1 MMKRA
6 WYVLAALFLCVVFLS
21 PNSNSRASAAEDMQK
36 SWADFFA
43 LQLEPHEVGYMCLGA
58 YSNVVVRVGGK
69 TLLFDPASMIP
80 KELEVMGSHKVD
92 FVVYTHDHG
101 DHFDKTTAVSLFRQ
115 FSPHVIAEKNVV
127 NQLTDAIPQHKLHLA
142 HSEQP
147 IILGDVRIDPLKGKH
162 IGPIILFKI
171 EVNGISIVHAGD
183 SSYVPLKTLG
193 SNIAFVPTGY
203 PSPTCSPKKAFK
215 MVADLKPR
223 FAIPFH
229 GSEREHKKFVTL
241 VSKKLPDTRVIV
253 SQPYDPQKLTVQ

>member
-6 WYVLAALFLCVVFLS
+6 WYVLAALFLYVVLLAPS
-21 PNSNSRASAAEDMQK
+21 SNSRASAGEDMQK

-43 LQLEPHEVGYMCLGA
+43 LQLEPKEVGYMCLGV

-69 TLLFDPASMIP
+69 TILFDPASMIP
-80 KELEVMGSHKVD
+80 KEIEVMESHKVD

-101 DHFDKTTAVSLFRQ
+101 DHFDKATAVSLFRQ
-115 FSPHVIAEKNVV
+115 SSPHVVAEKKVV
-127 NQLTDAIPQHKLHLA
+127 IQLRDAIPRDKLHLA
-142 HSEQP
+142 QSEQP
-147 IILGDVRIDPLKGKH
+147 IILGDMRIYPLKGKH

-171 EVNGISIVHAGD
+171 EVNGISLVHAGD
-183 SSYVPLKTLG
+183 SSYVPLKTMG
-193 SNIAFVPTGY
+193 SHVAFVPTGY

-215 MVADLKPR
+215 MVADIKPR

-229 GSEREHKKFVTL
+229 GLEREHKKFVTL
-241 VSKKLPDTRVIV
+241 VNKKLPDTSVVV